1 MRGCGLIK
9 ENDNFKAD
17 VQPLKNLTRSSGTS
31 TEKPAEAPVTKP
43 PPKVTLPRVAAKIPS
58 LGSCFY
64 HPNLQAAFICGR
76 CGRQICRTCAKP
88 RGDMV
93 LCPECDAKFPAP
105 LPPAVVPPQRAVIG
119 FIFSIVAG
127 ALILINALLLKT
139 YFVEL
144 AQIFPWLLQFD
155 TVLLTYL
162 GVASAL
168 VIIIGAIIL
177 YTPTFEVIGA
187 LLVLIFSIITILI
200 GGGFIA
206 GLVSGLVGGVMAILK
221 K

>member
-1 MRGCGLIK
+1 MIK
-9 ENDNFKAD
+9 KNDNFLAEGRSI
-17 VQPLKNLTRSSGTS
+17 KNLTRSSDTS
-31 TEKPAEAPVTKP
+31 TEKPSEAPATKP
-43 PPKVTLPRVAAKIPS
+43 PPKVILPRVAAKIPA

-64 HPNLQAAFICGR
+64 HPNLQAAFLCAR

-105 LPPAVVPPQRAVIG
+105 LPPAAAPPQRAVIG
-119 FIFSIVAG
+119 FVFSIVAG
-127 ALILINALLLKT
+127 ALILINALLLET
-139 YFVEL
+139 YLADL

-155 TVLLTYL
+155 VIFLTYL
-162 GVASAL
+162 GVTSAI

-177 YTPTFEVIGA
+177 YMPTFEVIGA
-187 LLVLIFSIITILI
+187 LLVLIFSIIAILV